1 MANLSKVIYI
11 NEEDYSTLVGG
22 DTITKNGTTYSYD
35 STALY
40 VIKNVGPPEY
50 ANTAGYANSAGR
62 ATGDSSGND
71 IRETYATKTELA
83 EKISIYYYNTVTEME
98 SSSNHSMGDIAF
110 DYGKKDFYI
119 FDSTNGIWKK
129 IIDVDDISTQYI
141 QISKEDMTVYPG
153 DSDLLT
159 IEKNTIS
166 DVLINGEFRRDVVIQ
181 FNPYLPGESGYNSN
195 YYPVQVHLCPPFY
208 KTSSEWSTMVTWS
221 DCTYV
226 GEIVWR
232 DIIHTFS
239 IDFNLDEGNITSYS
253 VYYKSQDVPNKVPVL
268 SGYASNPG
276 LPITGDSLGEAFGKL
291 NYNILENE
299 EITSKALID
308 LNNKINTNTGIEG
321 IVYQE
326 LVNLK
331 TLGKLI
337 PGKFYRITDYTCT
350 TTQTDTQSAG
360 HTFDVIV
367 LALSES
373 VLSEE
378 AWAMQ
383 HSGDTYFANSNLAAW
398 ELKYCLDNDTT
409 RFSWADATN
418 GKGVIY
424 WMKDEW
430 NNECSYDFK
439 NIQFRAAINTG
450 TGLFSSFTNV
460 GGVFLYTFTWLTQQN
475 EPQDC
480 STIFPNS
487 ASSNVGK
494 VYNNNIKN
502 TTYDLYQY
510 YLPFN
515 IFYAS
520 YIDSYYFGG
529 IRGNSIGKDC
539 DHVVIRAKGTDIT
552 NNIVIGNNCNSIR
565 VSGTNILVGNNCS
578 NITTGT
584 RFDDIIIGNDCTNI
598 TLAHPADSAK
608 SLYYQHIIIES
619 HVENLQLYPEST
631 PSYNTKFK
639 NILIQS
645 GISGES
651 SNNRKYIYTSVDNDF
666 LTTYKPANSV
676 EISV

>member
-22 DTITKNGTTYSYD
+22 DTITKNGKTYSYD

-40 VIKNVGPPEY
+40 VIKNVSPPEY

-62 ATGDSSGND
+62 ATGDRNGND
-71 IRETYATKTELA
+71 IRETYATK
-83 EKISIYYYNTVTEME
+83 N
-98 SSSNHSMGDIAF
+98 
-110 DYGKKDFYI
+110 
-119 FDSTNGIWKK
+119 
-129 IIDVDDISTQYI
+129 DISAQYI
-141 QISKEDMTVYPG
+141 RLSREDMAVDKG
-153 DSDLLT
+153 KGDLLT
-159 IEKNTIS
+159 VEKNTIS
-166 DVLINGEFRRDVVIQ
+166 DVLINGEFRKDVVIQ
-181 FNPYLPGESGYNSN
+181 FNPYLPEEDDYDPN
-195 YYPVQVHLCPPFY
+195 YYPIQVHLCPPFY
-208 KTSSEWSTMVTWS
+208 KTSSEWSNPSSWPA
-221 DCTYV
+221 CTYI
-226 GEIVWR
+226 GETIWEN
-232 DIIHTFS
+232 IIYTFL
-239 IDFNLDEGNITSYS
+239 IDFNTDSNNNITSYN
-253 VYYKSQDVPNKVPVL
+253 VYYKSQDVPNKVPAL

-276 LPITGDSLGEAFGKL
+276 LPTTGDSLGEAFGKL

-308 LNNKINTNTGIEG
+308 LNDKINANTGIEE

-331 TLGKLI
+331 TLGNLT

-360 HTFDVIV
+360 HVFDIIV
-367 LALSES
+367 FALSES
-373 VLSEE
+373 NLSEI
-378 AWAMQ
+378 AWAEH
-383 HSGDTYFANSNLAAW
+383 HSGDTYFEDCKLEAW
-398 ELKYCLDNDTT
+398 ELRYCLDNDTD
-409 RFSWADATN
+409 RFSWADTTN

-430 NNECSYDFK
+430 GNECPYDFK
-439 NIQFRAAINTG
+439 NIQFRAAINTS

-460 GGVFLYTFTWLTQQN
+460 GGVFLYTFTWLTLQN

-487 ASSNVGK
+487 ASTNVGK

-502 TTYDLYQY
+502 TTYDSYQY

-539 DHVVIRAKGTDIT
+539 DHVVIRAKGANIT

-578 NITTGT
+578 NIITGT
-584 RFDDIIIGNDCTNI
+584 YFDDIIIGNDCTNI
-598 TLAHPADSAK
+598 TLAHPTDSTK

-651 SNNRKYIYTSVDNDF
+651 NNNRKYIYTSVDNDF